1 MISHARRVGFEGG
14 DELGV
19 APRRRLL
26 RSGDCVTGSHPLL
39 CRDGEPNGGASGDL
53 VPQAMRRQQI
63 VAEALHQRHSLDL
76 DQAAHRH
83 EPEAVVLEMTIESL
97 DELAEAVDLLTGL
110 RCHPAAPLLDAV
122 WLARPPCL

>member
-1 MISHARRVGFEGG
+1 MISHARRVGFEGV

-26 RSGDCVTGSHPLL
+26 RSGGCVSGSHRLL
-39 CRDGEPNGGASGDL
+39 CRDCEPNGGIRRSCAASDAPPGDCWRGRATA
-53 VPQAMRRQQI
+53 PR
-63 VAEALHQRHSLDL
+63 LDL

-83 EPEAVVLEMTIESL
+83 EPEAVVLEMTIEPL

-110 RCHPAAPLLDAV
+110 RCHPAAPFLD
-122 WLARPPCL
+122 